1 MKKTIIALTLILL
14 AACQRDNLLPES
26 TSAAKDVYLQY
37 ADRKELTV
45 ALIGDYRGYNAVMLQ
60 AQTKEDWLRLCEE
73 FGVQKNIDAS
83 TLDSTKVSSLT
94 TVSKSS
100 GTIRN
105 VDSIFAASDALLQR
119 MVDSVL
125 QEALRSGKMS
135 GNVVI
140 DTTYSFTHREHY
152 DQGVLVDSSTVT
164 NLVTPLLD
172 NGLLQIANRHGDS
185 GYIIRDDSQSL
196 TLWLFFYS
204 TDAEKEQILNHVT
217 SNNIQK

>member
-26 TSAAKDVYLQY
+26 TSAAKEVYLQY

-105 VDSIFAASDALLQR
+105 VDSIFAAGDARLQR
-119 MVDSVL
+119 IVDSVL

-140 DTTYSFTHREHY
+140 DTTYSFTHREQY
-152 DQGVLVDSSTVT
+152 DHGVLVDSSTVT